1 MKVRLKYVWED
12 RDRHGNAR
20 IYVAVP
26 GRKKVRIR
34 EQPGTP
40 AFMAAYSAA
49 VEGVEV
55 RPKQ

>member
-1 MKVRLKYVWED
+1 MKVRLKYVKED
-12 RDRHGNAR
+12 TDRYGNVR
-20 IYVAVP
+20 LYVAVP

-34 EQPGTP
+34 QQPGTP